1 MENDFSYYYQINVD
15 ELRKQL
21 PSFKSVATPTE
32 KDPFTEHYFNKI
44 VSDDLP
50 LDRQNPDTRDEELV

>member
-21 PSFKSVATPTE
+21 PSFKSVRTPTE

-44 VSDDLP
+44 LSDDLP
-50 LDRQNPDTRDEELV
+50 LDRQIPDTRDEELV